1 MTRAK
6 SRTEMEGNMNR
17 KAKRKLISLAFSISV
32 LCTACGSAVEGSANG
47 PAGSETIPE
56 TVSAAPAT
64 NTNVSSANSERNVIS
79 VNSSETITVV
89 PDIAEIVYAVRTEA
103 KDAASCQQKNTE
115 DVAKVIELLKGLGVE
130 ETSIQTSDY
139 YMYPIYNY
147 SGNTQRITGY
157 EASTSL
163 TVSKLPIDSLD
174 TILAQSV
181 QTGINNIQS
190 ITYMSSKYDEG
201 YSNALK
207 LAMESARAKA
217 EALAEAGGCSLGSV
231 VGVRENSNYSEARY
245 TDNALNSKLRSMSAK
260 AEMSTGTDDY
270 FSNVMPGE
278 VQVEVNITVEYII
291 Q

>member
-1 MTRAK
+1 MTRAR

-130 ETSIQTSDY
+130 ETSLQTSDY

-245 TDNALNSKLRSMSAK
+245 TDNALSSKMRSMESLAAG
-260 AEMSTGTDDY
+260 AEDGS
-270 FSNVMPGE
+270 SIMPGE
-278 VQVEVNITVEYII
+278 VAVEVNITVEYLILP
-291 Q
+291 

>member
-1 MTRAK
+1 
-6 SRTEMEGNMNR
+6 MNSKT
-17 KAKRKLISLAFSISV
+17 KAKLLSLALVFPV
-32 LCTACGSAVEGSANG
+32 LFTACGSASGNNA
-47 PAGSETIPE
+47 AGAADREAVPK
-56 TVSAAPAT
+56 TVSAAPADGM
-64 NTNVSSANSERNVIS
+64 NISSSVSERNVIS
-79 VNSSETITVV
+79 VNSSETVTIV

-115 DVAKVIELLKGLGVE
+115 DTAKVIELLKSLGVE
-130 ETSIQTSDY
+130 EASIQTSDY

-163 TVSKLPIDSLD
+163 TVSGIPIDGLEN
-174 TILAQSV
+174 ILAQSV
-181 QTGINNIQS
+181 EAGINNIQS

-207 LAMESARAKA
+207 LAMEFAKAKA
-217 EALAEAGGCSLGSV
+217 EALAEAGGCSLGNV

-245 TDNALNSKLRSMSAK
+245 TDNALSSKMRSTESLAAGVEDNSSI
-260 AEMSTGTDDY
+260 
-270 FSNVMPGE
+270 MPGE
-278 VQVEVNITVEYII
+278 VSVEVNITVEYLI

>member
-1 MTRAK
+1 
-6 SRTEMEGNMNR
+6 MNS
-17 KAKRKLISLAFSISV
+17 KTKRKLISLAFSISV
-32 LCTACGSAVEGSANG
+32 LCTACGSANGSASN
-47 PAGSETIPE
+47 ETIPE
-56 TVSAAPAT
+56 TVSAAPAN

-79 VNSSETITVV
+79 VNSSETVTVV
-89 PDIAEIVYAVRTEA
+89 PDIAEIIYAVRTEA

-115 DVAKVIELLKGLGVE
+115 DVAKVIELLKSLGVE

-190 ITYMSSKYDEG
+190 ITYMSSKYDEE

-245 TDNALNSKLRSMSAK
+245 TDNALSSKMRSMESLAAAAGEEGSSAI
-260 AEMSTGTDDY
+260 
-270 FSNVMPGE
+270 MPGE
-278 VQVEVNITVEYII
+278 VAVEVSITVEYLILP
-291 Q
+291 

>member
-1 MTRAK
+1 MTRARN
-6 SRTEMEGNMNR
+6 RTEMEGNMNR

-32 LCTACGSAVEGSANG
+32 LCTACGSAVEGSANE

-245 TDNALNSKLRSMSAK
+245 TDNALSSKMRSMESLAAG
-260 AEMSTGTDDY
+260 AEDGS
-270 FSNVMPGE
+270 SIMPGE
-278 VQVEVNITVEYII
+278 VAVEVNITVEYLILP
-291 Q
+291 